1 MWFILTIFLVTM
13 SDQNPGKLNRLL
25 AGLGDST
32 LVTTRWLREHGY
44 ASNLVARY
52 VASGWL
58 ESPARGVYLR
68 KGGHLSWQG
77 VLRALQ
83 ADEGLP
89 LHAGGRFALAWWGHE
104 HYLRLGTSATVTLYG
119 PGSLPG
125 WAGKL
130 PLKERI
136 VGCGKGPFDFQ
147 ALRFSGESADE
158 ALRERGL
165 ERLSQDSE
173 AHGLVFAT
181 PERAMLELCDAPVDA
196 ALVYEADA
204 LMQGM
209 ANLRPKRVEML
220 LRHCVSIKAKRL
232 FLALAERHAHAWLPH
247 VSLEGVD
254 LGRGKRALVPG
265 GRLHPTYHITL
276 PTDLDEQLG

>member
-1 MWFILTIFLVTM
+1 M
-13 SDQNPGKLNRLL
+13 SDQNPGKLNQLL
-25 AGLGDST
+25 ASLGDST

-83 ADEGLP
+83 AGEDLP
-89 LHAGGRFALAWWGHE
+89 LHAGGRFALAWRGHE

-119 PGSLPG
+119 PTPLPG
-125 WAGKL
+125 WVGKF
-130 PLKERI
+130 PLKERL
-136 VGCGKGPFDFQ
+136 VGCGKGPFDFPT
-147 ALRFSGESADE
+147 LCFSGEPADE
-158 ALRERGL
+158 VLRERGL
-165 ERLSQDSE
+165 ERVARGSE
-173 AHGLVFAT
+173 VDGLVFAT
-181 PERAMLELCDAPVDA
+181 PERAMLELCDAPADA
-196 ALVYEADA
+196 ALVYEVDA

-220 LRHCVSIKAKRL
+220 LCHCVSIKAKRL

-247 VSLEGVD
+247 VSLESVD
-254 LGRGKRALVPG
+254 LGRGKRVLVHG

-276 PTDLDEQLG
+276 PADLDEQLG

>member
-1 MWFILTIFLVTM
+1 M
-13 SDQNPGKLNRLL
+13 SDQNPGKLNQLL
-25 AGLGDST
+25 ASLGDST
-32 LVTTRWLREHGY
+32 LVTTRWLRERGY

-83 ADEGLP
+83 AGEDLP
-89 LHAGGRFALAWWGHE
+89 LHAGGRFALAWRGYE

-119 PGSLPG
+119 PEPLPG

-130 PLKERI
+130 PLKERV
-136 VGCGKGPFDFQ
+136 VGCGKGPFDFP
-147 ALRFSGESADE
+147 ALRFSGEAMDD

-165 ERLSQDSE
+165 ERLSHDSE
-173 AHGLVFAT
+173 ADGLVFAT
-181 PERAMLELCDAPVDA
+181 PERAMLELCDAPADA

-209 ANLRPKRVEML
+209 ANLRPKRLETL
-220 LRHCVSIKAKRL
+220 LHHCVSIKAKRL
-232 FLALAERHAHAWLPH
+232 FLALAERHGHAWLPH

-254 LGRGKRALVPG
+254 LGRGKRSLVPG

-276 PTDLDEQLG
+276 PADLDEQLG